1 MCVLAFFLWSCGSL
15 WEPFWTPWPTIWA
28 PWPTIWVPWVPSWAS
43 ESLLGRPWAP
53 IWASI
58 GRPDPP
64 LRPFGGAIASMNA
77 AWTSKSTILERSWLH
92 LVQFYNIFGA
102 ISLILGDLCSL
113 AALIPLIAPLG
124 GAIGSQHPSGT
135 SQDIIF
141 RRFWTDVGAIWVVFG
156 NLCGCICRLS

>member
-1 MCVLAFFLWSCGSL
+1 MVPFGDPFGPLGRPFGTLGPPF
-15 WEPFWTPWPTIWA
+15 EPLDPPVGLPGA
-28 PWPTIWVPWVPSWAS
+28 PSWAS

-58 GRPDPP
+58 GRPDPH

-92 LVQFYNIFGA
+92 LAQFSNIFGA

-113 AALIPLIAPLG
+113 AALTPLIAPLG
-124 GAIGSQHPSGT
+124 GAIGTQHPSWT
-135 SQDIIF
+135 SQDIILK
-141 RRFWTDVGAIWVVFG
+141 RFWTDVGAIWVVFG